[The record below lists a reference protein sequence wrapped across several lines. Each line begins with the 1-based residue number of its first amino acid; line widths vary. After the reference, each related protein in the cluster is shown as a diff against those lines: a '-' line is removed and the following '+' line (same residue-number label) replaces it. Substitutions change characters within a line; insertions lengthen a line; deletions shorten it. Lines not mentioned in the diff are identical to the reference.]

1 MIVNSIK
8 MIFAGVVSI
17 LVAQV
22 LHLDF
27 AISAGIVAIL
37 TIQPSKRETF
47 STAIARFYGF
57 ITAIIISFVCFKI
70 FGITIFAFFVYLAIY
85 VFVCQKFKWF
95 SSIVMNSV
103 LVSHFVSTGVMN
115 AKAIANE
122 SLIFLIGVV
131 FGILVNLHLHKNTK
145 QMNDLKQKINEKIKN
160 ILQRMSL
167 RILDKNLANYDGSC
181 FEELNNTLFFAKEL
195 AEQNYKNQLKKD
207 DSDLNYLKTQSQ
219 KVAVLYEMYK
229 RVKNIQTQPHTAKII
244 SDFLQKLS
252 NEYSATEDLQHLKQ
266 EFYSIWQEMKKRPL
280 PQTRQEFEDRAE
292 LFTLLE
298 LIEEFL

>member
-1 MIVNSIK
+1 M
-8 MIFAGVVSI
+8 
-17 LVAQV
+17 
-22 LHLDF
+22 F

-70 FGITIFAFFVYLAIY
+70 FGITTFAFFVYLAIY
-85 VFVCQKFKWF
+85 VFICQKFKWF

-122 SLIFLIGVV
+122 SLIFLIGVA

-145 QMNDLKQKINEKIKN
+145 QMNELKQKINEKIKN

-167 RILDKNLANYDGSC
+167 RILDKNLSNYDGSC
-181 FEELNNTLFFAKEL
+181 FEELNKTLFFAKEL
-195 AEQNYKNQLKKD
+195 AEQNFKNQLKKD
-207 DSDLNYLKTQSQ
+207 VSDLKYLKLQSQ
-219 KVAVLYEMYK
+219 KVAILYEMYK

-252 NEYSATEDLQHLKQ
+252 NDYSATEDLQLLKQ
-266 EFYSIWQEMKKRPL
+266 EFNSIWQEMKKRPL

>member
-57 ITAIIISFVCFKI
+57 VIAIVISFICFKI
-70 FGITIFAFFVYLAIY
+70 FGITTYAFFIYLAIY

-122 SLIFLIGVV
+122 SLIFLIGVA

-145 QMNDLKQKINEKIKN
+145 QMNELKQKINEKIKN

-181 FEELNNTLFFAKEL
+181 FEELNKTLFLAKEL

-244 SDFLQKLS
+244 SDFLHKLS
-252 NEYSATEDLQHLKQ
+252 NEYSTTEDLQHLKQ
-266 EFYSIWQEMKKRPL
+266 EFNLIWQEMKKRPL

>member
-17 LVAQV
+17 LVAQA
-22 LHLDF
+22 LNLDF

-47 STAIARFYGF
+47 STAIARFFGF
-57 ITAIIISFVCFKI
+57 IIAIIISFVCFK
-70 FGITIFAFFVYLAIY
+70 FLGITTFAFFVYLVIY
-85 VFVCQKFKWF
+85 IFVCQKFKWF

-115 AKAIANE
+115 FSSIANE
-122 SLIFLIGVV
+122 SLIFLIGVF

-145 QMNDLKQKINEKIKN
+145 QMIQLMESINQKIKN

-167 RILDKNLANYDGSC
+167 RILDKNLPNYDGSC
-181 FEELNNTLFFAKEL
+181 FEELNKTLFFAKEL

-207 DSDLNYLKTQSQ
+207 DSELKRINLKSQ
-219 KVAVLYEMYK
+219 KVAILYEMYK
-229 RVKNIQTQPHTAKII
+229 RVKNIQTQPATAKII

-252 NEYSATEDLQHLKQ
+252 NEYSIAEDVQLLKQ